1 MKENNYFDNLN
12 GTFYRYITNRG
23 ETGFVRNVTTI
34 PGLVSLNLV
43 ENLKPVAVVT
53 TLAGYYGAVVSV
65 LTDGKS
71 VIGSSF
77 TVDNLTVKSV
87 LSDGRLVTYVESA
100 AFSGRKYLD
109 LTDIND
115 CRLVLDTLL
124 AVYNSVAV

>member
-1 MKENNYFDNLN
+1 MKENNFFDTVN
-12 GTFYRYITNRG
+12 GTFYRYITNHG
-23 ETGFVRNVTTI
+23 ETGFVRNITDI
-34 PGLVSLNLV
+34 RGLVSLNLV
-43 ENLKPVAVVT
+43 ENLKPIAIVT

-65 LTDGKS
+65 LTDGTS
-71 VIGSSF
+71 VIGASF
-77 TVDNLTVKSV
+77 TVNNLTVNSV
-87 LSDGRLVTYVESA
+87 LSDGRLITYVESA

>member
-1 MKENNYFDNLN
+1 MKENNFFDNIN

-23 ETGFVRNVTTI
+23 ETGFIRNVTTI

-43 ENLKPVAVVT
+43 ENLKPIAIVT

-65 LTDGKS
+65 LTDGTS
-71 VIGSSF
+71 VIGASF
-77 TVDNLTVKSV
+77 TVNNLTVNSV
-87 LSDGRLVTYVESA
+87 LSDGRLITYVESA

>member
-1 MKENNYFDNLN
+1 MKENNFFDNIN

-23 ETGFVRNVTTI
+23 ETGFTRNVTTI

-43 ENLKPVAVVT
+43 ENLKPIAVLT

-77 TVDNLTVKSV
+77 TVDNLNVKSV
-87 LSDGRLVTYVESA
+87 LSDGRLVTYVESP
-100 AFSGRKYLD
+100 AFSGKKYLD

-115 CRLVLDTLL
+115 CRFVIDTLIKI
-124 AVYNSVAV
+124 YSPVAV

>member
-1 MKENNYFDNLN
+1 MKENNFFDTVN
-12 GTFYRYITNRG
+12 GTFYRYITNHG
-23 ETGFVRNVTTI
+23 ETGFVRDVVPI
-34 PGLVSLNLV
+34 RGLVSLNIV
-43 ENLKPVAVVT
+43 ENLKPIAIVT

-65 LTDGKS
+65 LTDGTS
-71 VIGSSF
+71 VIGASF
-77 TVDNLTVKSV
+77 TVNNLTVNSV
-87 LSDGRLVTYVESA
+87 LSDGRLITYVESA